1 MLRVLCVVI
10 LNITDVSRFYKRN
23 AAIFALLIWPYIRSS
38 FLEGKLLTLQNS
50 VDELREK
57 LAISQSETLSRDH
70 DLKQV
75 LH

>member
-1 MLRVLCVVI
+1 MLRVLCVII
-10 LNITDVSRFYKRN
+10 LIITDVSRFYKRN
-23 AAIFALLIWPYIRSS
+23 AAFSALLIWPYIRSS
-38 FLEGKLLTLQNS
+38 LLEGKLLTLQNS

-75 LH
+75 